1 MWKILRIEIYKIL
14 HQRRLGLAV
23 AALAAFSF
31 LLQLGFLFQG
41 KNPLAFMA
49 RRGEFDL
56 EMVLNSI
63 NTTRLIVNSSYYVFL
78 PVLAAMIFAGQV
90 AGERAGGTLWGILSR
105 PVSRNSLLL
114 SKFIA
119 STGALF
125 AIVLFFV
132 GFTLLIGCVFFGVHD
147 FLASPRIFDLL
158 DGSQASILSFREGVL
173 RLLLT
178 ACLLTFLLL
187 PTGAIAFY
195 CSLVFRNTHTAM
207 ATSLLIFFASYIIQG
222 LGNIE
227 WLTFFSTIQ
236 PYLFTSAM
244 EAWVYVFYP
253 EVAWEEI
260 LPRSALLLIYLS
272 ALLTAGMIH
281 FRFLD
286 FSE

>member
-31 LLQLGFLFQG
+31 LLQLGFLFQDR
-41 KNPLAFMA
+41 NPFTMVA

-56 EMVLNSI
+56 KLVLNAI

-78 PVLAAMIFAGQV
+78 PILAAMIFAGQV

-105 PVSRNSLLL
+105 PISRNSLLL
-114 SKFIA
+114 AKFIA
-119 STGALF
+119 SSMALLV
-125 AIVLFFV
+125 IVVFFV
-132 GFTLLIGCVFFGVHD
+132 GFTLLIGCVFFGIHD

-178 ACLLTFLLL
+178 SVLLTFLLL

-195 CSLVFRNTHTAM
+195 CSLIFRNTHTAM

-227 WLTFFSTIQ
+227 WLTLFSTIK

-253 EVAWEEI
+253 MIAWEEI
-260 LPRSALLLIYLS
+260 LPRSILLLVYLS
-272 ALLTAGMIH
+272 ALLAAGMIH

>member
-1 MWKILRIEIYKIL
+1 MEKILRIEIYKIL

-31 LLQLGFLFQG
+31 LLQLGFLFQDR
-41 KNPLAFMA
+41 NPLTMVA
-49 RRGEFDL
+49 RRGDFDL
-56 EMVLNSI
+56 KLVLNSI
-63 NTTRLIVNSSYYVFL
+63 NTTRLIVNATYYVFL
-78 PVLAAMIFAGQV
+78 PILAAMIFAGQV

-105 PVSRNSLLL
+105 PVSRNSLLI

-119 STGALF
+119 SSGALL
-125 AIVLFFV
+125 AVVIFFV
-132 GFTLLIGCVFFGVHD
+132 GFTLLTGCVLFGIHD

-158 DGSQASILSFREGVL
+158 DGSQASILSFREGVF
-173 RLLLT
+173 RLLFT
-178 ACLLTFLLL
+178 AGLLTFLLL

-227 WLTFFSTIQ
+227 WLTLFSTIR

-253 EVAWEEI
+253 EIAWEEI
-260 LPRSALLLIYLS
+260 LPRTVLLSIYL
-272 ALLTAGMIH
+272 LTTFAAGLIH
-281 FRFLD
+281 FRYLD

>member
-1 MWKILRIEIYKIL
+1 MGKVLRIEIYKIL

-31 LLQLGFLFQG
+31 LLQLGFLFQDR
-41 KNPLAFMA
+41 NPLAMVA

-56 EMVLNSI
+56 RLVLNSI
-63 NTTRLIVNSSYYVFL
+63 NTTRLIVNASYYVFL
-78 PVLAAMIFAGQV
+78 PILAAMIFAGQV

-105 PVSRNSLLL
+105 PVSRNSLLF

-119 STGALF
+119 STGALL
-125 AIVLFFV
+125 AIVIFFV
-132 GFTLLIGCVFFGVHD
+132 GFTLLVGCTLFGVYD

-158 DGSQASILSFREGVL
+158 DGSQASILSFREGVF

-178 ACLLTFLLL
+178 ACLLAFLLL

-227 WLTFFSTIQ
+227 WLTLFSSLK
-236 PYLFTSAM
+236 PYLFTTAM
-244 EAWVYVFYP
+244 EAWIYIFYP
-253 EVAWEEI
+253 EIGWNEI
-260 LPRSALLLIYLS
+260 LPRVVLLLIYLAAILS
-272 ALLTAGMIH
+272 AGMIH
-281 FRFLD
+281 FRYLD
-286 FSE
+286 FSD

>member
-1 MWKILRIEIYKIL
+1 MGKVLRIEIYKIL

-31 LLQLGFLFQG
+31 LLQVGFLFQG
-41 KNPLAFMA
+41 RNPLTMVA

-78 PVLAAMIFAGQV
+78 PILAAMIFAGQV

-119 STGALF
+119 STGALL
-125 AIVLFFV
+125 AIIVFFIA
-132 GFTLLIGCVFFGVHD
+132 FTLLIGCVFFGIHD

-178 ACLLTFLLL
+178 AGLLTFLLL

-207 ATSLLIFFASYIIQG
+207 ATSLLIFFGSYIIQG

-227 WLTFFSTIQ
+227 WLTLFSSIK
-236 PYLFTSAM
+236 PFLFTTAM
-244 EAWVYVFYP
+244 EAWIYVFYP
-253 EVAWEEI
+253 EIAWNEI
-260 LPRSALLLIYLS
+260 LPRVVLLLIYLFTILS
-272 ALLTAGMIH
+272 AGMIH
-281 FRFLD
+281 FRYLD